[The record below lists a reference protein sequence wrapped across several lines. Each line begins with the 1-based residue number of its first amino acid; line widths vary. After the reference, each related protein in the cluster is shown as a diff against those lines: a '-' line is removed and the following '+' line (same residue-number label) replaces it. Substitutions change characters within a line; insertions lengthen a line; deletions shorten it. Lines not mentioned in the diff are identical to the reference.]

1 MTRNTM
7 QNNVKSKSL
16 VRTVSLYLGIA
27 VAALIIL
34 FSLSGCTDT
43 CNTTTSYTTYQ
54 PVLASMT
61 VLRQEVDVLPPQQR
75 ENSGK
80 IYIYGQYL
88 LLGDPGK
95 GIHVF
100 DNSDKTNPVA
110 LSFISIPGNVDMA
123 VRGGMLYVDSYI
135 DLLVFNINDPVNI
148 TMVNRIENVFP
159 NYNNQFGVWVDGDQ
173 VVTAL
178 EELEIIEVTSNCA
191 DYNTE
196 VIFMAEDVLAVPM
209 GANFNTSNLAS
220 APSIGIGGSTAR
232 FTIVS
237 SYLYAVDENRMHIFD
252 ILTPGNPVDVNTVDL
267 GWGIET
273 IFPFKNNL
281 FIGSQSGMIVYN
293 IDNATSPEYMT
304 MVDHITTCDPVVA
317 NDDFAF
323 VTLRSGNDNNWC
335 GTSFANQL
343 EVIDISDVRNAR
355 RLHIYSMSGPYG
367 LGLDGNILFVTEG
380 SEGLK
385 IFDIT
390 DVSKIDENLIQH
402 MTGFD
407 AYDVIPYNGTL
418 ILIGQDG
425 LYQFDYTNIDEIKLL
440 SIIPTI
446 AL

>member
-1 MTRNTM
+1 M
-7 QNNVKSKSL
+7 QSIVKSKSL
-16 VRTVSLYLGIA
+16 IRALSLYLGIV
-27 VAALIIL
+27 VAALISL
-34 FSLSGCTDT
+34 FSLSGCADK
-43 CNTTTSYTTYQ
+43 CSTTSSYTTYR
-54 PVLASMT
+54 PVLASMSA
-61 VLRQEVDVLPPQQR
+61 LRQEVDVLPPQQR

-100 DNSDKTNPVA
+100 DNSDKTNPLA
-110 LSFISIPGNVDMA
+110 LSFINIPGNVDMA

-135 DLLVFNINDPVNI
+135 DLLVFNINDPTNI
-148 TMVNRIENVFP
+148 TMANRIENVFP

-178 EELEIIEVTSNCA
+178 EELDIIDFTNDCA
-191 DYNTE
+191 DYNSS
-196 VIFMAEDVLAVPM
+196 VIFMSEDVLAVPM
-209 GANFNTSNLAS
+209 GAGANPNMGS

-232 FTIVS
+232 FTIVN
-237 SYLYAVDENRMHIFD
+237 SYLYTVDEYMMHIFD
-252 ILTPGNPVDVNTVDL
+252 ILSPENPVDVNTVDL

-281 FIGSQSGMIVYN
+281 FVGSQSGMIVYN
-293 IDNATSPEYMT
+293 IDNAAAPEYMT
-304 MVDHITTCDPVVA
+304 MVQHITACDPVVA
-317 NDDFAF
+317 NDDYAF
-323 VTLRSGNDNNWC
+323 VTLRSENDTNWC

-343 EVIDISDVRNAR
+343 DVIDISDIRNAR
-355 RLHIYSMSGPYG
+355 IVHTYPMFGPYG

-385 IFDIT
+385 IFDVT

-407 AYDVIPYNGTL
+407 AYDVIPHNGTL
-418 ILIGQDG
+418 ILIGLDG

-440 SIIPTI
+440 SIIPT
-446 AL
+446 AAV

>member
-1 MTRNTM
+1 MTRIAM
-7 QNNVKSKSL
+7 QNTVKSKSIL
-16 VRTVSLYLGIA
+16 RAGSLYLGIFIA
-27 VAALIIL
+27 VLIIL
-34 FSLSGCTDT
+34 FSLSGCTDK

-61 VLRQEVDVLPPQQR
+61 ALRQEVDVLPPQER
-75 ENSGK
+75 EHSGK

-100 DNSDKTNPVA
+100 DNTDKTNPVA
-110 LSFISIPGNVDMA
+110 LSFINIPGNVDMA

-135 DLLVFNINDPVNI
+135 DLLVFNINDPTNI
-148 TMVNRIENVFP
+148 TMANRVENVFP

-178 EELEIIEVTSNCA
+178 EELDIIEVTSDCA
-191 DYNTE
+191 DYNSGL
-196 VIFMAEDVLAVPM
+196 IFMAEDVLAVPM
-209 GANFNTSNLAS
+209 SGSPNTTDLAS

-237 SYLYAVDENRMHIFD
+237 SYLYTVDENVMHIFD
-252 ILTPGNPVDVNTVDL
+252 ILSPENPVDVNQVEL

-293 IDNATSPEYMT
+293 IDNAASPEYMT
-304 MVDHITTCDPVVA
+304 MVNHITACDPVVA
-317 NDDFAF
+317 NDDYAF
-323 VTLRSGNDNNWC
+323 VTLRSENDNNWC

-343 EVIDISDVRNAR
+343 EVIDISDIRNAR
-355 RLHIYSMSGPYG
+355 RLYTYPMFGPYG
-367 LGLDGNILFVTEG
+367 LGLDGNILFITEG

-390 DVSKIDENLIQH
+390 DVSKIGENLIQH

-407 AYDVIPYNGTL
+407 AYDVIPLNGTL
-418 ILIGQDG
+418 ILIGRDG

-440 SIIPTI
+440 SVIPT
-446 AL
+446 ATT